1 MHGRLATIGIALATF
16 LQVAEAA
23 AQPTAPPLGAPSRGV
38 VIGEAQV
45 LKRAAAADAAARPRG
60 LAADTVI
67 EKAQELKRKHA
78 KDAPPPPPPLSVG
91 RIVEQVQALKRK
103 AAEAAVVRNREAAAL
118 ITEVDRGPSALEI
131 QERKEA
137 FIHERLDPL
146 LGDRR
151 AFLINLDERIRAH
164 GILAFVAGLSDESK
178 ATCAD
183 LVRITEEQ
191 RALMLSRPDLFGE
204 DDLRSNHVLSS
215 LLKILAE

>member
-1 MHGRLATIGIALATF
+1 MYGRLATIGVALAAF
-16 LQVAEAA
+16 LQAAAAQPAAPSFGAPSLDEVIGNAQELKRKAAAEAA
-23 AQPTAPPLGAPSRGV
+23 AL
-38 VIGEAQV
+38 
-45 LKRAAAADAAARPRG
+45 PRG
-60 LAADTVI
+60 PAADTVI

-78 KDAPPPPPPLSVG
+78 KDAPPPPPPSSVG
-91 RIVEQVQALKRK
+91 RIVEQVQAIKRK
-103 AAEAAVVRNREAAAL
+103 AAEAAAVRNREAAAL
-118 ITEVDRGPSALEI
+118 ITEVDRGPSPLEI
-131 QERKEA
+131 QARKEA

-164 GILAFVAGLSDESK
+164 GILAFVAGLSDESR

-191 RALMLSRPDLFGE
+191 RALMLSRPDLFGK
-204 DDLRSNHVLSS
+204 DDLRANQVLSS